1 MKTKFRSLIL
11 VAVLVNVSAC
21 SAIKNLFPDKEKDY
35 QFTTEIPPL
44 VLPTDLAA
52 DSLANT
58 PPAAKTAEVS
68 TEKAKTTLSALVAE
82 MKNAEPVTPE
92 TETETETAPD
102 IERKLIQLELVE
114 ADQGTKRLRI
124 GASSTRAW
132 RIVGKA
138 LSRKSIEVTNRN
150 QEEGLFHVQYDPNK
164 QEVEDGSILD
174 EIRFFFKGFEI
185 TEQEYVVKLSENN
198 QQTDI
203 VVLDKEQKP
212 VADAGSLSLLMLLH
226 DTIKS
231 DLAK

>member
-1 MKTKFRSLIL
+1 MIQLQKS
-11 VAVLVNVSAC
+11 
-21 SAIKNLFPDKEKDY
+21 
-35 QFTTEIPPL
+35 
-44 VLPTDLAA
+44 
-52 DSLANT
+52 
-58 PPAAKTAEVS
+58 PPAAKTAKAS
-68 TEKAKTTLSALVAE
+68 TETAKATLSSLVAE
-82 MKNAEPVTPE
+82 MTNAQPAT
-92 TETETETAPD
+92 TETETAPE
-102 IERKLIQLELVE
+102 IERKLIQLELVD

-124 GASSTRAW
+124 GAPSTRAW
-132 RIVGKA
+132 RMVGKA

-174 EIRFFFKGFEI
+174 EVRFFFKGFEI
-185 TEQEYVVKLSENN
+185 TEQEYVVKLVENN
-198 QQTDI
+198 QQTDV

>member
-1 MKTKFRSLIL
+1 M
-11 VAVLVNVSAC
+11 
-21 SAIKNLFPDKEKDY
+21 
-35 QFTTEIPPL
+35 
-44 VLPTDLAA
+44 
-52 DSLANT
+52 
-58 PPAAKTAEVS
+58 
-68 TEKAKTTLSALVAE
+68 
-82 MKNAEPVTPE
+82 
-92 TETETETAPD
+92 
-102 IERKLIQLELVE
+102 
-114 ADQGTKRLRI
+114 
-124 GASSTRAW
+124 
-132 RIVGKA
+132 VGKA